1 MPRSIL
7 LDTDVL
13 IDFLRGHDKA
23 VSFVNANLDR
33 IILSS
38 IVVAELYAGA
48 RGGKGD
54 AEQVVLENFLSLFR
68 VVPISGDVA
77 KLGGLYKRDYGRS
90 HGVGLADAIVA
101 ATATLE
107 GAELK
112 TLNAKHYPM
121 LQDIEPA
128 YRK

>member
-1 MPRSIL
+1 MPRPIL
-7 LDTDVL
+7 LDTDIL
-13 IDFLRGHDKA
+13 IDFLRGHDEA
-23 VSFVNANLDR
+23 ESFVNANLDR

-107 GAELK
+107 DAELK
-112 TLNAKHYPM
+112 TLNVKHYPM
-121 LQDIEPA
+121 LQNIEPA